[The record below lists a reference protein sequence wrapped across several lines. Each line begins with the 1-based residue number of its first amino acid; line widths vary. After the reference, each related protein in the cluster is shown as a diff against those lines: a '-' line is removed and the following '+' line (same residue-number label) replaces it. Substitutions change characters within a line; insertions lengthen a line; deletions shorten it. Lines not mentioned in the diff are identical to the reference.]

1 MSGGQRQGVDPIGQW
16 FGDFDETADRLVS
29 RWRGRPALDTAA
41 LVISNLSDYGVI
53 WVLLALWKA
62 RRPSSRRR
70 AVAALAISGVASY
83 GVNAGIKALVRR
95 ERPEGI
101 HELGRQQVVPVR
113 RPSSSSFP
121 SGHTLAAFATA
132 AMLPEG
138 GPQGA
143 ACLGFAGAVAAAR
156 IHLRA
161 HHASDVIGGA
171 VIGGVLGALG
181 RPMVRRLASRAR

>member
-1 MSGGQRQGVDPIGQW
+1 MPAGQPEGVDRLGRW
-16 FGDFDETADRLVS
+16 FGPFDETADRLVS
-29 RWRGRPALDTAA
+29 RWRGRPVVDTAA
-41 LVISNLSDYGVI
+41 VVISNLSDYGVV

-70 AVAALAISGVASY
+70 AIAALAISGVASY
-83 GVNAGIKALVRR
+83 GVNAGVKALVRR

-101 HELGRQQVVPVR
+101 HELGREQAVPVR

-138 GPQGA
+138 GAQGA
-143 ACLGFAGAVAAAR
+143 LSLGFAAAVAGAR

-161 HHASDVIGGA
+161 HHASDVVGGA

-181 RPMVRRLASRAR
+181 RPLVRRLASRRR